1 MTTPDAAAPIAIDR
15 RKAFILGG
23 IGLVVIVLI
32 FWKVIPQIGSYSD
45 ALDALEAMGWLAFA
59 IIVAFVLLYL
69 LAYGLP
75 FRAAIASLPFWR
87 SEQVNQ
93 AAFAISN
100 GVPAGG
106 AVGLA
111 VQFGM
116 LASYGV
122 APTVATAGI
131 TAVGIWSTFISLGFP
146 ILGVVAF
153 VLSGGGSQY
162 TGIALLGLG
171 ILIVAVVGF
180 VAVMRSPRLAEA
192 VGRAGNALL
201 KPLRGRIAKLRE
213 VDCVA
218 PIVKFRVDM
227 ADVLAKRWMHLT
239 AAQVGVALTQF
250 LVLYVALRGVQGWDE
265 PGTSML
271 AVFAAF
277 GISQIML
284 MVPIT
289 PGGLGTVDALLI
301 SILGIMGVSPG
312 DATAAD
318 LVWRAVSYVP
328 QIVIGIVALVSWSR
342 AAGRKFAAA

>member
-1 MTTPDAAAPIAIDR
+1 MSGTEAGAPIAIDK
-15 RKAFILGG
+15 RKALILGG

-45 ALDALEAMGWLAFA
+45 ALTALESMGVLAFA
-59 IIVAFVLLYL
+59 LVAVAVIVYL

-75 FRAAIASLPFWR
+75 FRAAIQTLPFWR

-111 VQFGM
+111 VQYGM
-116 LASYGV
+116 LTSYGV
-122 APTVATAGI
+122 APTAATAGI

-153 VLSGGGSQY
+153 VLSGGGSEY

-171 ILIVAVVGF
+171 ILIVTVIAF
-180 VAVMRSPRLAEA
+180 VAVMRSPRMAEGL
-192 VGRAGNALL
+192 GRAGNALI
-201 KPLRGRIAKLRE
+201 KPLRSRSARFADMDL
-213 VDCVA
+213 VA
-218 PIVKFRVDM
+218 PIVKFRIDM
-227 ADVLAKRWMHLT
+227 ADVLAKRWLHLT
-239 AAQVGVALTQF
+239 GAQVLVAFTQF
-250 LVLYVALRGVQGWDE
+250 LVLYVALRGVQGWDK

-301 SILGIMGVSPG
+301 SILGLMGVSPG

>member
-1 MTTPDAAAPIAIDR
+1 MSSPETSAPIAIDK

-23 IGLVVIVLI
+23 IGIVVIVLI

-45 ALDALEAMGWLAFA
+45 ALEALQSMGIL
-59 IIVAFVLLYL
+59 AFVLVVAAVLVYL
-69 LAYGLP
+69 SAYGLP
-75 FRAAIASLPFWR
+75 FRAAISTLPFWR

-116 LASYGV
+116 LTSYGV

-180 VAVMRSPRLAEA
+180 VAIMRSPRLAAA
-192 VGRAGNALL
+192 VGRAGNTLL
-201 KPLRGRIAKLRE
+201 KPFRSRISRLAE
-213 VDCVA
+213 VDLVA

-227 ADVLAKRWMHLT
+227 ADVLARRWLHLT
-239 AAQVGVALTQF
+239 GAQVGVAFTQF
-250 LVLYVALRGVQGWDE
+250 LVLYVALRGIQGWDK

-301 SILGIMGVSPG
+301 SILILVGVEPG
-312 DATAAD
+312 AATAAD

-328 QIVIGIVALVSWSR
+328 QIIIGIVALVSWSR
-342 AAGRKFAAA
+342 AASRKFAAA